1 MCGSFPT
8 VQQSLHITH
17 RPLLVMATQQLTD
30 LDVALHHRGLGT
42 MSDDNVDRGTIP
54 FRVRD
59 SVKDPA
65 PGSPAMHSPKSP
77 SIDIAK

>member
-1 MCGSFPT
+1 M
-8 VQQSLHITH
+8 
-17 RPLLVMATQQLTD
+17 D
-30 LDVALHHRGLGT
+30 LDVALHHRGLST

-65 PGSPAMHSPKSP
+65 PGSPSMRSSRAQDT
-77 SIDIAK
+77 DIAK